1 MAKRVRGS
9 STRPGQRRRL
19 QRSTTPRARVA
30 PPPSSTPSTSLTPA
44 EEERAAELEA
54 QIVAAEKEAEAASS
68 RSRERGRRP
77 TEGESRIRT
86 RSIAMRASEEYGY
99 VARDVRRLIIIG
111 GSLIAFLIVLWVVT
125 QATGAGPF

>member
-19 QRSTTPRARVA
+19 QRSSAPRPRVET
-30 PPPSSTPSTSLTPA
+30 PPSSAPSTSLTPA
-44 EEERAAELEA
+44 EEARAAELEA
-54 QIVAAEKEAEAASS
+54 QIVAAEKETEAASS
-68 RSRERGRRP
+68 RSRERGRRA
-77 TEGESRIRT
+77 TESESRIRT
-86 RSIAMRASEEYGY
+86 GSIAMRASEEYGY

-111 GSLIAFLIVLWVVT
+111 GSLIAFLVVLWVVT